1 MRWTQD
7 QQEIRHQVKLVIW
20 NNDTLNASVQQII
33 DDVKDRYHDCWD
45 ETNVSDKELTIMILE
60 ILLQE
65 AKWDKDAEDDTTDP
79 NLSLIHISE
88 PTRPY

>member
-1 MRWTQD
+1 MELLMRWTQD

-20 NNDTLNASVQQII
+20 NNDTLNVSIQQII

-45 ETNVSDKELTIMILE
+45 ETNVSNKELTIMILE

-65 AKWDKDAEDDTTDP
+65 AKWDKDAEDDTLDAMLDT
-79 NLSLIHISE
+79 LGVS
-88 PTRPY
+88 R